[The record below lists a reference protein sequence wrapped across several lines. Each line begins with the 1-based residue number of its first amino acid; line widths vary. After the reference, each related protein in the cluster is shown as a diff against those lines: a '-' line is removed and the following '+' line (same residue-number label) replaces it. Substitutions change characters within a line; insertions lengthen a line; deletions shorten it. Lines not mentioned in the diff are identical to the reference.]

1 MKPFFDDGQVTL
13 YHGRALEVARA
24 LPSSHADCI
33 VTSPPYYNLRD
44 YEEDGQYG
52 LEGTP
57 AEYVAALRELFAE
70 LYRVLA
76 DDGTLWLNLGDSYA
90 GTGALSDPALTRI
103 AQGRH
108 VNPVTGMPA
117 KRFDRP
123 RKSLLGLP
131 WRVAFALQDDGWLLR
146 NAITWAKPNA
156 LPDCA
161 NDRFAARCET
171 VFLFAKQQRYWFDLD
186 AVREPHPTN
195 SAAKAA
201 VRHGATA
208 SGTAASAV
216 DSPID
221 RQRVRGGNISPG
233 ARRPRN
239 GGTGPHH
246 KARHDKGRNP
256 GDYWEF
262 ENGDDPGGPPGYF
275 AWVIPTAKFPEA
287 HFATMP
293 PALALRCVRAG
304 CKPGGSVLDP
314 CSGSGT
320 TGLAAQQSGR
330 RFIGIDINASYLR
343 MSLRTRL
350 RDAPL
355 DLDLHA
361 EGA

>member
-1 MKPFFDDGQVTL
+1 MKPFFDDGLVTL
-13 YHGRALEVARA
+13 YHGRALEVGRA
-24 LPSSHADCI
+24 LPNSHADCI

-52 LEGTP
+52 SEATP
-57 AEYVAALRELFAE
+57 GEYVEALRELFAE

-90 GTGALSDPALTRI
+90 GTGPHTDPERTPI
-103 AQGRH
+103 AQDRR
-108 VNPVTGMPA
+108 VNPVTGKPA
-117 KRFDRP
+117 KGFDRP

-131 WRVAFALQDDGWLLR
+131 WRVAFALQDDGWILR
-146 NAITWAKPNA
+146 NAITWTKPNA
-156 LPDCA
+156 LPDGA
-161 NDRFAARCET
+161 NDRFASRCET
-171 VFLFAKQQRYWFDLD
+171 VFLFAKQPRYWFDLD
-186 AVREPHPTN
+186 AVREPHPATQTPK
-195 SAAKAA
+195 SAVHQPEKASVA
-201 VRHGATA
+201 VA
-208 SGTAASAV
+208 SGG
-216 DSPID
+216 DSPTS
-221 RQRVRGGNISPG
+221 RQRIRGGNISPG

-246 KARHDKGRNP
+246 KARHKKGRNP

-262 ENGDDPGGPPGYF
+262 EDTDDPGGPPGHF

-304 CKPGGSVLDP
+304 CKPGGTVLDP

-320 TGLAAQQSGR
+320 TGLAAQQLGR
-330 RFIGIDINASYLR
+330 RFIGIDIKASYLH